1 MVKYNFDIEKQL
13 LIVDN
18 SGRLDFESMKTYF
31 LTIRKYAKEAPNL
44 LILENALKVEVK
56 FSAIDIP
63 LLSAALNKSAT
74 HFDSVVHAVILKDT
88 TNVAYAM
95 LINDHLSAFNYTLK
109 VFDSHEAAHNWL
121 FP

>member
-63 LLSAALNKSAT
+63 LLGAALNKSAT